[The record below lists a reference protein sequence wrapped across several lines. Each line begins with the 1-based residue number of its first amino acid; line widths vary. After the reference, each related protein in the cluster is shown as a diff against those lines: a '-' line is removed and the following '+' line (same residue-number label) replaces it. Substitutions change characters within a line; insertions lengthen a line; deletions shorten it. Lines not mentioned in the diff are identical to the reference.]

1 MLSEVSSR
9 RLTSPPAHLLSS
21 SQLRS
26 LNKSKYWK
34 CNITSSSFLDVPAPA
49 CRKTLPRESEV
60 VVEALKDYG
69 GTDLIGNEGGEEYK
83 PEWLGCLESSVFGYV
98 CSGGEGG
105 EGEGEGD
112 DSKRLDDLLKPLN
125 PSASA
130 ASTAE
135 KKEKEIVKTI
145 FGYSVDLTKPPS
157 PPPVVEPLSSTLK
170 PVSKSVPS
178 LNPPP
183 QWTSNFSPSIVGL
196 IPSSSQSLNASAS
209 KIQLW
214 FKRTYINWALKLRK
228 NHREKIEQLQKIQLD
243 KERMKELYEREL
255 KVFR

>member
-21 SQLRS
+21 SQLRT

-83 PEWLGCLESSVFGYV
+83 PEWLGGLESSVFGFV

-105 EGEGEGD
+105 EGEVD

-125 PSASA
+125 RGA

-135 KKEKEIVKTI
+135 KKKEKEIVKTI

-157 PPPVVEPLSSTLK
+157 PPPVVEPLSSPLK

-178 LNPPP
+178 LNRPP
-183 QWTSNFSPSIVGL
+183 QWTSTFSPSIVGL
-196 IPSSSQSLNASAS
+196 IPSSSPSLNASAS

-228 NHREKIEQLQKIQLD
+228 NHREKIEELERIELD

>member
-83 PEWLGCLESSVFGYV
+83 PEWLGGLESSVFGFV

-105 EGEGEGD
+105 EGEGEWWGCGFLGGVFFSFGI
-112 DSKRLDDLLKPLN
+112 DSNKLF
-125 PSASA
+125 
-130 ASTAE
+130 
-135 KKEKEIVKTI
+135 I
-145 FGYSVDLTKPPS
+145 FI
-157 PPPVVEPLSSTLK
+157 
-170 PVSKSVPS
+170 
-178 LNPPP
+178 
-183 QWTSNFSPSIVGL
+183 QWT
-196 IPSSSQSLNASAS
+196 
-209 KIQLW
+209 IQRGW
-214 FKRTYINWALKLRK
+214 TIY
-228 NHREKIEQLQKIQLD
+228 
-243 KERMKELYEREL
+243 
-255 KVFR
+255 